1 MTFETVQVVSLVT
14 VQVVSLVTVQ
24 VVSLVSYLTA
34 CRTKDVLNT

>member
-34 CRTKDVLNT
+34 CRTKNVLNT